1 LTHEGSDLRQIF
13 SQNSDVALAMKIGFG
28 LERTMYLC
36 DILDEMAFMPVS
48 NAFVDILGQEL
59 TLSRSVAYSVRP
71 ARHLLR

>member
-1 LTHEGSDLRQIF
+1 
-13 SQNSDVALAMKIGFG
+13 MKIGFG

-59 TLSRSVAYSVRP
+59 TLIRSVAYSVHP